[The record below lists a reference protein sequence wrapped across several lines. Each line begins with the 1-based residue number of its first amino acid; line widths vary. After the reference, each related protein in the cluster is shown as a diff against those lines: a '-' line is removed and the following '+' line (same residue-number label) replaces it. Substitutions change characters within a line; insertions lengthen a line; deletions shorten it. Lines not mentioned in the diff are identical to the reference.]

1 MLACCVLVGWDYYYF
16 LFLFLLGF
24 GCVSFCHVAALRLC
38 VSLVSVFMGLLVV
51 NLWVGV
57 ILGLVFVI
65 FTRA

>member
-1 MLACCVLVGWDYYYF
+1 MCLWVGIIIIF
-16 LFLFLLGF
+16 FLLGF
-24 GCVSFCHVAALRLC
+24 GCGSFCDVAALRLC

-51 NLWVGV
+51 NLWFGV